1 MGVLEHNCC
10 FPTDEGYFFVVSAN
24 SNQKVGHLLKVVC
37 DDLKA
42 AGHSLLLKDIRL
54 YKANISTTPKQDI
67 LQRTREW
74 LYVQPAEARLHAF
87 QELEDLFPDGPPKG
101 KLHIII
107 ANTEALAHCLDCMA
121 AGPSPSATVANTQHV
136 AAFFGDQ
143 GFGCVD
149 RIPVAI
155 FSPPLARLERRIDI
169 LEQVPASKA
178 KIDRAGSLLS
188 KLIGFCKD
196 ENERRSLIKSDIDSL
211 VGEPGQ
217 WETSIPGAK
226 SKPDAVWWHGDFPC
240 TVLRLKN
247 LSGVGGNPVIQGMI
261 DFSKIIS
268 SKKLQAVHA
277 RGVCN
282 FPVLIVGVSG
292 NRIRVSAAIFL
303 GRIYVTTLFALDL
316 SSGFHISET
325 IVQLARV
332 FEAVSMCHS
341 ELKSFYTQVSRSSE
355 ATFSAILPN
364 PTSARGE
371 SLPSLTYRRFMT
383 RTGQP
388 TSTITDLQNMTTAM
402 YIAVLES
409 TGCEVVVKFTA
420 RYNEHAHRKLAD
432 AGLAPKLHFCGRV
445 VGNVYMVIM
454 DRVMG
459 KSIWQLLE
467 EKVDI
472 PPIVSEKVEEA
483 LSILHENNIVF
494 GDLRENNVVYGS
506 SEGLEKGH
514 AFLVDF
520 DWAGTDGVDRYPAS
534 LNEANDW
541 EDSVSPYGIM
551 QKTHDTWQLDRLK
564 GLCTRRGMPI

>member
-1 MGVLEHNCC
+1 MGVLELNCC
-10 FPTDEGYFFVVSAN
+10 FPTDKDYFFVVSAP
-24 SNQKVGHLLKVVC
+24 SNQKIGHLLKVVR
-37 DDLKA
+37 DDLNA
-42 AGHSLLLKDIRL
+42 AGHGLLLKDIQL
-54 YKANISTTPKQDI
+54 YKADISTKPKQDI
-67 LQRTREW
+67 LQRIREW
-74 LYVQPAEARLHAF
+74 LHVQPAEARLQAF
-87 QELEDLFPDGPPKG
+87 EELEELFPDGPPRG
-101 KLHIII
+101 TVHIII
-107 ANTEALAHCLDCMA
+107 ANTE
-121 AGPSPSATVANTQHV
+121 AGPSPSATVANTKEA
-136 AAFFGDQ
+136 AAFLGDQ
-143 GFGCVD
+143 GFACID

-155 FSPPLARLERRIDI
+155 FSPPLARLEHRIDI
-169 LEQVPASKA
+169 LEQAPVSRA

-188 KLIGFCKD
+188 NLIGFCKD
-196 ENERRSLIKSDIDSL
+196 ENERRNLIKSDMENL
-211 VGEPGQ
+211 LGEPGQ

-226 SKPDAVWWHGDFPC
+226 IKPDAVWWHGDFPC

-247 LSGVGGNPVIQGMI
+247 LSGVGGNPVIQGMV

-268 SKKLQAVHA
+268 SEKLQAVHA
-277 RGVCN
+277 RVLCN
-282 FPVLIVGVSG
+282 FPVLIIGVSG
-292 NRIRVSAAIFL
+292 NRVQVSAAIFL

-325 IVQLARV
+325 IVRLARV
-332 FEAVSMCHS
+332 FEAVSKCRS
-341 ELKSFYTQVSRSSE
+341 ELRSFYTQISLSSD
-355 ATFSAILPN
+355 ATFSALFPN

-371 SLPSLTYRRFMT
+371 SLPSLTYRRFMA

-388 TSTITDLQNMTTAM
+388 MSTIPDLQNMTTTM
-402 YIAVLES
+402 YIAILDS

-445 VGNVYMVIM
+445 VGNVYMVVM
-454 DRVMG
+454 DRVKG

-472 PPIVSEKVEEA
+472 PSIVPEKVEEA

-514 AFLVDF
+514 VFLVDF
-520 DWAGTDGVDRYPAS
+520 DWAGADGIDRYPAS

-541 EDSVSPYGIM
+541 EDSVSPYAIM
-551 QKTHDTWQLDRLK
+551 RKLHDMWQLDRLK
-564 GLCTRRGMPI
+564 NLCTCRGMPI